1 MVGVLDGVKVLDV
14 GHFVAVPAAGV
25 LLGDWGADITKIEP
39 LSGDAQRGNAASN
52 LKRTDRNVNWRF
64 EVHNRNKRS
73 MAVNLKHDAG
83 RDILYELA
91 KSADIFMTNY
101 ETATLARLKI
111 DYESL
116 KAVNPRLIYAS
127 LSGYGTSGPEKD
139 GRGFDFTAAW
149 ARSGVQHLLCEPGAS
164 PPMAPNGM
172 MDRATGTMMV
182 AGVLAALLHREKTGQ
197 GQQLELSLYHSGVW
211 GLAAD
216 LQETLGGNTVAPRD
230 RRQAVNP
237 LCNTYR
243 TRDGFWVQLAMLQA
257 DSFWTDFCEVIARPD
272 LKTDPRFD
280 TMGPRAD
287 NREELI
293 TILDDV
299 FASATRSEWETSLH
313 AGNCIF
319 GWVEPPEALIND
331 PQAKAN
337 GLFTKMV
344 HPEAGESDYITSPV
358 KFRQNPATIRT
369 TAPAIGQHTEEI
381 LLEMGRS
388 WDEITA
394 LKDIGA
400 II

>member
-39 LSGDAQRGNAASN
+39 LDGDAHRGDASAALRRSGS
-52 LKRTDRNVNWRF
+52 KVNWRF

-83 RDILYELA
+83 RDILYELTR
-91 KSADIFMTNY
+91 SADVFMTNY
-101 ETATLARLKI
+101 EPATLAKLKI
-111 DYESL
+111 DYDSL
-116 KAVNPRLIYAS
+116 KDVNPRLIYAS

-139 GRGFDFTAAW
+139 ARGFDFTAAW

-182 AGVLAALLHREKTGQ
+182 ASVLAGLLHREKTGQ

-211 GLAAD
+211 SMIAD
-216 LQETLGGNTVAPRD
+216 LQETLAGNTVAPRD

-237 LCNTYR
+237 LCNTYQ

-257 DSFWTDFCEVIARPD
+257 DSFWSDFCHAIARPE
-272 LKTDPRFD
+272 LTADPRFE
-280 TMGPRAD
+280 TMGPRAEH
-287 NREELI
+287 REQLI
-293 TILDDV
+293 AILDGV
-299 FASATRSEWETSLH
+299 FASATRPEWESSLQ
-313 AGNCIF
+313 ANNCIF
-319 GWVEPPEALIND
+319 GWVEPPEALVDD

-337 GLFTKMV
+337 GFFTKVV
-344 HPEAGESDYITSPV
+344 HPEAGETDYITTPV
-358 KFRQNPATIRT
+358 TFRQNPATIRS
-369 TAPAIGQHTEEI
+369 TAPELGQHTEEI

-394 LKDIGA
+394 LKEKGA